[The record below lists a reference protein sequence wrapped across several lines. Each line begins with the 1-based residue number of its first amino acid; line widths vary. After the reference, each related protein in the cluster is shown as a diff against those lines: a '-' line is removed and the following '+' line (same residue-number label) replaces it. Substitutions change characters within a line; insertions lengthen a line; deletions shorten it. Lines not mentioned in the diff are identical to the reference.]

1 MPDLRRIIAR
11 NRAGEAIAIPSVCTA
26 HAQAL
31 EASLTLAE
39 ALDQPLVVEATSNQ
53 VNQDG
58 GYTGLTPAGF
68 IGFVWD
74 IAARAGVSPSRLLFG
89 GDHLGPQA
97 WRHLPAGQA
106 MDKAHRMVADYAAA
120 GFTKIHLDCSE
131 GCAGDSPQLPDAVTA
146 TRSAALAATALAHA
160 PDPAALLFVIG
171 TEVPPPGGARAR
183 PPGGHP
189 PPPPANPAA
198 PPPAPPRPRPGPG
211 HPRGGARADDHGQI
225 PPTTPESAA
234 ATLAAHRDAF
244 RAEGIPLD
252 RIGGLVVQPGVE
264 FSPMEVH
271 HLPLA
276 RDPGLLSALADWPGL
291 CLEAHSTDYQHPA
304 AYPRLAEL
312 GFAFQ
317 KVGPAL
323 TFAWR
328 EALYA
333 LDTIRAQNGW
343 ASGPSLPDTMEAVM
357 LANPTHWQAH
367 VHGQTADSRTER
379 HFGLADRIRYYWP
392 APAAEQ
398 AVARLLADLDDRRLP
413 DPLLAAHFRAEEI
426 ALARESRHSLPRAL
440 ALARVQT
447 ALRPYFFTGSRP

>member
-1 MPDLRRIIAR
+1 MPDLRQIIAR

-26 HAQAL
+26 HPDAL

-39 ALDQPLVVEATSNQ
+39 TLDQPIVVEATSNQ

-58 GYTGLTPAGF
+58 GYTGLRPVDF
-68 IGFVWD
+68 IRFVND
-74 IAARAGVSPSRLLFG
+74 IAAKAHVTHERILFG

-97 WRHLPAGQA
+97 WRKLPADNA

-131 GCAGDSPQLPDAVTA
+131 GCSGEPAQLPDEITA
-146 TRSAALAATALAHA
+146 TRSAALAATALKHT
-160 PDPAALLFVIG
+160 PDPDALLFVIG
-171 TEVPPPGGARAR
+171 TEVPPPGGART
-183 PPGGHP
+183 
-189 PPPPANPAA
+189 
-198 PPPAPPRPRPGPG
+198 
-211 HPRGGARADDHGQI
+211 DDHGDI
-225 PPTTPESAA
+225 PPTTPGSAK

-244 RAEGIPLD
+244 TAAKIPLD
-252 RIGGLVVQPGVE
+252 LIGGLVVQPGVE

-276 RDPGLLSALADWPGL
+276 RDPGLLTALQDWPTV
-291 CLEAHSTDYQHPA
+291 CLEAHSTDYQNPE
-304 AYPRLAEL
+304 AYPRLAQL

-343 ASGPSLPDTMEAVM
+343 STSPSLPDVMEEVM
-357 LANPTHWQAH
+357 LANPAYWKAH
-367 VHGQTADSRTER
+367 IHGPDPRLQR

-392 APAAEQ
+392 EPKAQAAVQ
-398 AVARLLADLDDRRLP
+398 RLLTDLADKRLP
-413 DPLLAAHFRAEEI
+413 DPLLLAHFRPDEI
-426 ALARESRHSLPRAL
+426 ATASASHYPLPRAL

-447 ALRPYFFTGSRP
+447 ALRPYFFTGPRT

>member
-11 NRAGEAIAIPSVCTA
+11 NRSGEAVAIPSVCTA
-26 HAQAL
+26 HAQAI

-39 ALDQPLVVEATSNQ
+39 ALDRPLVVEATSNQ

-68 IGFVWD
+68 IGFVRD
-74 IAARAGVSPSRLLFG
+74 IAARAGVSPSRILFG

-97 WRHLPAGQA
+97 WRRLPAEQA

-120 GFTKIHLDCSE
+120 GFTKIHLDCSK
-131 GCAGDSPQLPDAVTA
+131 GCAGEPTQLPDAVTA
-146 TRSAALAATALAHA
+146 ARSAALAATALAHA
-160 PDPAALLFVIG
+160 PDPAAILFVIG
-171 TEVPPPGGARAR
+171 TEVPPPGGART
-183 PPGGHP
+183 
-189 PPPPANPAA
+189 
-198 PPPAPPRPRPGPG
+198 
-211 HPRGGARADDHGQI
+211 DDHGQI
-225 PPTTPESAA
+225 QPTTPESAV
-234 ATLAAHRDAF
+234 ATLAAHADAF
-244 RAEGIPLD
+244 QAAGIPLD
-252 RIGGLVVQPGVE
+252 LIGGLVVQPGVE

-276 RDPGLLSALADWPGL
+276 RDPGLLTALADWPGL

-343 ASGPSLPDTMEAVM
+343 ASSPSLPDTMEAVM
-357 LANPTHWQAH
+357 LANPVHWQAH
-367 VHGQTADSRTER
+367 VHGQTADPRSER

-392 APAAEQ
+392 DPRAQQ
-398 AVARLLADLDDRRLP
+398 AVARLLADLERRRLP
-413 DPLLAAHFRAEEI
+413 DPLLAAHFRDEEI
-426 ALARESRHSLPRAL
+426 ALARKSRHSLPRAL

-447 ALRPYFFTGSRP
+447 ALRPYFFTGPRP

>member
-1 MPDLRRIIAR
+1 MPDLARIIAQ
-11 NRAGEAIAIPSVCTA
+11 NRAGDPVAIPSVCTA
-26 HAQAL
+26 HPDAL

-39 ALDQPLVVEATSNQ
+39 ALDQPIVVEATSNQ

-58 GYTGLTPAGF
+58 GYTGLKPADF
-68 IGFVWD
+68 IRFVKD
-74 IAARAGVSPSRLLFG
+74 IATRAKVSETRILFG

-97 WRHLPAGQA
+97 WRKLTADAA
-106 MDKAHRMVADYAAA
+106 MEKAHQMVADYAAA

-131 GCAGDSPQLPDAVTA
+131 GCAGEPAQLPDAVTA
-146 TRSAALAATALAHA
+146 TRSAALATTALQHA
-160 PDPAALLFVIG
+160 PVPDQLLFVIG
-171 TEVPPPGGARAR
+171 TEVPPPGGART
-183 PPGGHP
+183 
-189 PPPPANPAA
+189 
-198 PPPAPPRPRPGPG
+198 
-211 HPRGGARADDHGQI
+211 DDHGDI
-225 PPTTPESAA
+225 PPTTPASAK

-244 RAEGIPLD
+244 QAANIPLD
-252 RIGGLVVQPGVE
+252 LIGGLVVQPGVE

-276 RDPGLLSALADWPGL
+276 RDPHLLDALTDWPGT
-291 CLEAHSTDYQHPA
+291 CFEAHSTDYQHPE
-304 AYPRLAEL
+304 AYPRLAQL

-343 ASGPSLPDTMEAVM
+343 SSGPSLPDVMEEVM
-357 LANPTHWQAH
+357 LTNPVYWQAH
-367 VHGQTADSRTER
+367 IHGPDPRLQR

-392 APAAEQ
+392 DPRAQAAVQ
-398 AVARLLADLDDRRLP
+398 RLLTDLADKRLP
-413 DPLLAAHFRAEEI
+413 DPLLLAHFAPSEI
-426 ALARESRHSLPRAL
+426 ATARTSRHPLPRAL

-447 ALRPYFFTGSRP
+447 ALRPYFFTGPRT

>member
-1 MPDLRRIIAR
+1 MPDLRDIIAR
-11 NRAGEAIAIPSVCTA
+11 NRAGDAVAIPSVCTA
-26 HAQAL
+26 HPDAL

-39 ALDQPLVVEATSNQ
+39 TLDQPIVVEATSNQ

-58 GYTGLTPAGF
+58 GYTGLKPADF
-68 IGFVWD
+68 IAFVAD
-74 IAARAGVSPSRLLFG
+74 IAARAKVDPTRILFG

-97 WRHLPAGQA
+97 WRKLPATEA
-106 MDKAHRMVADYAAA
+106 MEKAHRMVADYAAA

-131 GCAGDSPQLPDAVTA
+131 GCAGEPSQLPDAITA
-146 TRSAALAATALAHA
+146 SRSAALAATALQHA
-160 PDPAALLFVIG
+160 PDPAQLLFVIG
-171 TEVPPPGGARAR
+171 TEVPPPGGART
-183 PPGGHP
+183 
-189 PPPPANPAA
+189 
-198 PPPAPPRPRPGPG
+198 
-211 HPRGGARADDHGQI
+211 DDHGDI
-225 PPTTPESAA
+225 PPTTPEAA
-234 ATLAAHRDAF
+234 KATLAAHRDAF
-244 RAEGIPLD
+244 RAAQIPLD
-252 RIGGLVVQPGVE
+252 QIGGLVVQPGVE

-271 HLPLA
+271 HLPLT
-276 RDPGLLSALADWPGL
+276 RDPRLLDALTDWPGV

-357 LANPTHWQAH
+357 LANPAYWQAH
-367 VHGQTADSRTER
+367 IHGTDQRMQR

-392 APAAEQ
+392 DAQAQAAVQ
-398 AVARLLADLDDRRLP
+398 RLMTDLADKRLP
-413 DPLLAAHFRAEEI
+413 DPLLLAHFTPSELAS
-426 ALARESRHSLPRAL
+426 ARESRHPLPRAL

-447 ALRPYFFTGSRP
+447 ALRPYFFTGPRS

>member
-1 MPDLRRIIAR
+1 MPDLRQIIAL

-26 HAQAL
+26 HPDAI

-39 ALDQPLVVEATSNQ
+39 TLDQPIVVEATSNQ

-58 GYTGLTPAGF
+58 GYTGLRPADF
-68 IGFVWD
+68 IKFVKE
-74 IAARAGVSPSRLLFG
+74 IADKSHVAHERILFG

-97 WRHLPAGQA
+97 WRKLPAGDA
-106 MDKAHRMVADYAAA
+106 MAKAHRMVADYAAA

-131 GCAGDSPQLPDAVTA
+131 GCAGEPAQLPDEITA
-146 TRSAALAATALAHA
+146 TRSAALAVTARQHA
-160 PDPAALLFVIG
+160 PDPAKLLFVIG
-171 TEVPPPGGARAR
+171 TEVPPPGGART
-183 PPGGHP
+183 
-189 PPPPANPAA
+189 
-198 PPPAPPRPRPGPG
+198 
-211 HPRGGARADDHGQI
+211 DDHGDI
-225 PPTTPESAA
+225 PPTTPESAK

-244 RAEGIPLD
+244 AAAQIPLD
-252 RIGGLVVQPGVE
+252 QIGGLVVQPGVE

-276 RDPGLLSALADWPGL
+276 RDPHLLDALTDWPRV
-291 CLEAHSTDYQHPA
+291 CLEAHSTDYQQPA
-304 AYPRLAEL
+304 AYPRLAQL

-333 LDTIRAQNGW
+333 LDTIRAQTGW
-343 ASGPSLPDTMEAVM
+343 TTGPSLPDVMEEVM
-357 LANPTHWQAH
+357 LANPAYWQAH
-367 VHGQTADSRTER
+367 IHGPEPRLQR

-392 APAAEQ
+392 EPKAQAA
-398 AVARLLADLDDRRLP
+398 VKLLLTDLADKRLP
-413 DPLLAAHFRAEEI
+413 DPLLAAHFTAPEI
-426 ALARESRHSLPRAL
+426 AIARKSRHPLPRAL

-447 ALRPYFFTGSRP
+447 ALRPYFFTGPRT

>member
-1 MPDLRRIIAR
+1 MPDLRDIIAR
-11 NRAGEAIAIPSVCTA
+11 NRAGDAVAIPSACTA
-26 HAQAL
+26 HPDVL

-39 ALDQPLVVEATSNQ
+39 TLDRPIVVEATSNQ

-58 GYTGLTPAGF
+58 GYTGLKPADF
-68 IGFVWD
+68 IRFVKD
-74 IAARAGVSPSRLLFG
+74 IATRAQVSEARILFG

-97 WRHLPAGQA
+97 WRKLPTEQA
-106 MDKAHRMVADYAAA
+106 MAKAHQMVADYAAA

-131 GCAGDSPQLPDAVTA
+131 GCAGEPAQLPDAITA
-146 TRSAALAATALAHA
+146 TRSAALAATALKHA
-160 PDPAALLFVIG
+160 PAPSALLFIIG
-171 TEVPPPGGARAR
+171 TEVPPPGGART
-183 PPGGHP
+183 
-189 PPPPANPAA
+189 
-198 PPPAPPRPRPGPG
+198 
-211 HPRGGARADDHGQI
+211 DDHGDI
-225 PPTTPESAA
+225 PPTTPQSAK

-244 RAEGIPLD
+244 TALNLPLD
-252 RIGGLVVQPGVE
+252 LIGGLVVQPGVE

-271 HLPLA
+271 HLPLT
-276 RDPGLLSALADWPGL
+276 RDPHLLDALTDWPKV
-291 CLEAHSTDYQHPA
+291 CLEAHSTDYQHPD

-343 ASGPSLPDTMEAVM
+343 ATGPSLPDTMEAVM
-357 LANPTHWQAH
+357 LANPGYWQAH
-367 VHGQTADSRTER
+367 IHGDSADPRSER

-392 APAAEQ
+392 ARKAQAAVQ
-398 AVARLLADLDDRRLP
+398 RLLTDLSDKRVP
-413 DPLLAAHFRAEEI
+413 DPLLAPHFSTSELAS
-426 ALARESRHSLPRAL
+426 ARESRHPLPRAL

-447 ALRPYFFTGSRP
+447 ALLPYFFTGPRS

>member
-1 MPDLRRIIAR
+1 MPDLRQIIAR

-26 HAQAL
+26 HPDAL

-39 ALDQPLVVEATSNQ
+39 TLDRPIVVEATSNQ

-58 GYTGLTPAGF
+58 GYTGLTPAAF
-68 IGFVWD
+68 IRFVTD
-74 IAARAGVSPSRLLFG
+74 IAARADVSRTRILFG

-97 WRHLPAGQA
+97 WRKLPAEQA
-106 MDKAHRMVADYAAA
+106 MDKAHQMVADYAAA

-131 GCAGDSPQLPDAVTA
+131 GCAGEPAQLPDEITA
-146 TRSAALAATALAHA
+146 TRSAALAATALQHA
-160 PDPAALLFVIG
+160 PDPRTLLFVIG
-171 TEVPPPGGARAR
+171 TEVPPPGGARA
-183 PPGGHP
+183 
-189 PPPPANPAA
+189 
-198 PPPAPPRPRPGPG
+198 
-211 HPRGGARADDHGQI
+211 DDHGDI
-225 PPTTPESAA
+225 PPTTPESTK
-234 ATLAAHRDAF
+234 ATLAAHCDAF
-244 RAEGIPLD
+244 QAAQIPLD

-276 RDPGLLSALADWPGL
+276 RDPHLLDALKDWPGL
-291 CLEAHSTDYQHPA
+291 CLEAHSTDYQHA
-304 AYPRLAEL
+304 EAYPRLARL

-333 LDTIRAQNGW
+333 LDTIRTQNGW
-343 ASGPSLPDTMEAVM
+343 ASGPSLAETMEQVM
-357 LANPTHWQAH
+357 LANPAHWQAH
-367 VHGQTADSRTER
+367 IHGTSADPRTER

-392 APAAEQ
+392 ATRAQE
-398 AVARLLADLDDRRLP
+398 AVQNLLADLDGKRMP
-413 DPLLAAHFRAEEI
+413 DPMLLAHFRADEI
-426 ALARESRHSLPRAL
+426 ATARAKAYPLPRAL

-447 ALRPYFFTGSRP
+447 ALSPYFFTGPRP